1 MGPGDVLV
9 LPAFWLHSVRVVE
22 GPAFSVNSWTADYT
36 ISPVYADTM
45 QFAWVRGKAR
55 RAHPHSCQP
64 PFVPAPLPR
73 LGPSSSV
80 PQTRGELKHGV
91 FKPHRHVQVSQ
102 GMVFNTARSALP

>member
-64 PFVPAPLPR
+64 STTLPR
-73 LGPSSSV
+73 CQDLV
-80 PQTRGELKHGV
+80 L
-91 FKPHRHVQVSQ
+91 
-102 GMVFNTARSALP
+102 ARACLRLEGS

>member
-64 PFVPAPLPR
+64 PTTIPR
-73 LGPSSSV
+73 CQDLV
-80 PQTRGELKHGV
+80 L
-91 FKPHRHVQVSQ
+91 
-102 GMVFNTARSALP
+102 ARACLRLEGS